1 MTKKDLDVT
10 DVRSSGQHVS
20 GATVTKPVEG
30 DVLGDSGLLCVPLE
44 RQEQRGR
51 P

>member
-10 DVRSSGQHVS
+10 DVRSTGQHVS
-20 GATVTKPVEG
+20 GATVTQAVEG

-44 RQEQRGR
+44 R
-51 P
+51 